1 MALLIVIC
9 LFSTIAGEIWN
20 YKNKSAHWYLG
31 LTRLTD
37 DKTASRYSKFFLLF
51 DKYFEI
57 YLDSVP
63 NHFGYTFLTFFI
75 LFNNLIPI
83 SLQIT
88 VDLVKFI
95 QAYFINW
102 VREEREGEI
111 LEYFL
116 WFI

>member
-1 MALLIVIC
+1 LIIIC

-20 YKNKSAHWYLG
+20 YKNKTAHWYLG
-31 LTRLTD
+31 LARLTN
-37 DKTASRYSKFFLLF
+37 DKTAS
-51 DKYFEI
+51 KYLYLNSFAFGFI
-57 YLDSVP
+57 LDSIP
-63 NHFGYTFLTFFI
+63 HHFVYTFLTFFI

-102 VREEREGEI
+102 V
-111 LEYFL
+111 
-116 WFI
+116 

>member
-1 MALLIVIC
+1 MALLIVLC

-20 YKNKSAHWYLG
+20 YQNRARHWYLG
-31 LTRLTD
+31 LTRLTE
-37 DKTASRYSKFFLLF
+37 DKTASKKHHSTIFPPNTM
-51 DKYFEI
+51 I
-57 YLDSVP
+57 SDSIP

-102 VREEREGEI
+102 VKTIDEDGKI
-111 LEYFL
+111 F
-116 WFI
+116 

>member
-1 MALLIVIC
+1 M
-9 LFSTIAGEIWN
+9 
-20 YKNKSAHWYLG
+20 
-31 LTRLTD
+31 
-37 DKTASRYSKFFLLF
+37 
-51 DKYFEI
+51 YF
-57 YLDSVP
+57 LDSIP

-102 VREEREGEI
+102 DRDMYDSETDTPANARTSNLNEELGQVKYI
-111 LEYFL
+111 FSDKTGTLTKNVMIYKQCS
-116 WFI
+116 IGGIMYG

>member
-1 MALLIVIC
+1 MIIIC

-20 YKNKSAHWYLG
+20 YKNKTSHWYLG
-31 LTRLTD
+31 LTRLTN
-37 DKTASRYSKFFLLF
+37 DKTAS
-51 DKYFEI
+51 KYLYLNSFVFRFI
-57 YLDSVP
+57 LDSIP
-63 NHFGYTFLTFFI
+63 HHFVYTFLTFFI

-102 VREEREGEI
+102 V
-111 LEYFL
+111 
-116 WFI
+116 